1 MEAGK
6 VDGVEGDHRDGQQ
19 ETDELAVTRQIL
31 SAVEETT
38 DTLRREVQGNRKC
51 YEEDEKE
58 DEEKLE

>member
-38 DTLRREVQGNRKC
+38 DTLRREV
-51 YEEDEKE
+51 
-58 DEEKLE
+58 